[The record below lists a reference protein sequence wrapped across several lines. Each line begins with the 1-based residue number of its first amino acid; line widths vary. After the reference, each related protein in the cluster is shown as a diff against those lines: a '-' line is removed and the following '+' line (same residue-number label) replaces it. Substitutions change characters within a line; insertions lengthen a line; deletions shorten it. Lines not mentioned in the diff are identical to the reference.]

1 MSVGGEQLWEIYDR
15 RETAIYT
22 SEEKERCG
30 LGPLVENV
38 SLLADR
44 ERLLAFVRNNRQG
57 VGHKTH
63 RKDQKNN

>member
-1 MSVGGEQLWEIYDR
+1 LWEIYDR

-44 ERLLAFVRNNRQG
+44 ERMLAFVRKDRQG
-57 VGHKTH
+57 SSHEARRKN
-63 RKDQKNN
+63 RKDS